1 MQLTNSTT
9 SDSRPP
15 ALLRPPVVAIVL
27 AVPIALGALMGGL
40 PFRGAL
46 IDEYAY
52 ALPAFRLA
60 SAGVLRASPTAIAP
74 AFLPIYFS
82 AGTTWLFGQSLWAVR
97 IWMPF
102 ALWGTGMLTFATSI
116 KLGASRA
123 WSLAVGLALVAGPVT
138 LPMGGILMTDIPYS
152 FFVALACLMA
162 LRWWKERS
170 ARSAAWVGI
179 ASAVSI
185 PIRPL
190 GIAIVLACLVAPAA
204 SRWRL
209 KRNRPTPDAEPRTN
223 PSLGVNE
230 AVAMVGTALTGVAAT
245 FALLA
250 MQGGATKSMDKYG
263 TSALLP
269 SLVNLAKMTFV
280 FPAYAWLYLALFLL
294 GPSLAMLFRFRWNG
308 PIESG
313 KTRAAGLFLMGLG
326 PIVAVIAGAFGL
338 TMPYMAWGSIL
349 ARNGIGG
356 GDRQN
361 YSGLMWIVVTV
372 VVACASA
379 GLGWGLAQVRS
390 TRDSDALNGDG
401 SLGEESGR
409 ERLLVSLGV
418 FQLIAAAPL
427 GLALGDA
434 RVGYDRYLIPVVVCI
449 APIVAAR
456 STKIKARVS
465 TSNVVTCVLL
475 VLTLVGIQDWI
486 AQRNVAWSRLEQLVS
501 SGVPLERIDGG
512 FEWDTYHFGEKEAQ
526 PDRRQSS
533 SWWLSEYA
541 PSIDPEWALGLDE
554 WEGYEVVEIVE
565 WDSWTRS
572 GRMYLMKRLDR
583 GDGAS

>member
-1 MQLTNSTT
+1 MRTKVSLIRQSEQAPLFRT
-9 SDSRPP
+9 
-15 ALLRPPVVAIVL
+15 PVVGLILAI
-27 AVPIALGALMGGL
+27 PILVGALIGGL

-60 SAGVLRASPTAIAP
+60 STGVLRASPTAIAP

-82 AGTTWLFGQSLWAVR
+82 AGTSWLFGQSLWAVR
-97 IWMPF
+97 IWMPL
-102 ALWGTGMLTFATSI
+102 ALWGTGMLAFATSL
-116 KLGASRA
+116 KLKASRA
-123 WSLAVGLALVAGPVT
+123 WSLAVALAIIAGPVV

-152 FFVALACLMA
+152 FFVALACLAA

-179 ASAVSI
+179 VSAVSI

-190 GIAIVLACLVAPAA
+190 GIAIVLACLVAPVMTRWGSKR
-204 SRWRL
+204 SRHGSDCGSEVIPPLRM
-209 KRNRPTPDAEPRTN
+209 
-223 PSLGVNE
+223 SE
-230 AVAMVGTALTGVAAT
+230 AVVMLGTALTGVAVT

-250 MQGGATKSMDKYG
+250 LQGGATKSMDKYG

-269 SLVNLAKMTFV
+269 SLVNITKMTFV
-280 FPAYAWLYLALFLL
+280 FPAYAWLYLAFFLL
-294 GPSLAMLFRFRWNG
+294 GPSLAILFRFRHSDQ
-308 PIESG
+308 IESG
-313 KTRAAGLFLMGLG
+313 KKLPAGLVVMGVG
-326 PIVAVIAGAFGL
+326 PLAAVIAGGFGL

-361 YSGLMWIVVTV
+361 YPVLIWIVVTV

-379 GLGWGLAQVRS
+379 GLGWGLAQTRS
-390 TRDSDALNGDG
+390 TGDSEAPNG
-401 SLGEESGR
+401 GEGHGGESGR
-409 ERLLVSLGV
+409 ERLLVTLGL

-449 APIVAAR
+449 APVIAVRAT
-456 STKIKARVS
+456 SLKARVG
-465 TSNVVTCVLL
+465 TANIVTCVLL
-475 VLTLVGIQDWI
+475 LFALVGIQDWM
-486 AQRNVAWSRLEQLVS
+486 AQRNAAWSRLEGLVD

-512 FEWDTYHFGEKEAQ
+512 FEWDTYHFGEKEAS
-526 PDRRQSS
+526 PGRRQSS

-554 WEGYEVVEIVE
+554 REDYEVVEIVE
-565 WDSWTRS
+565 WHSWTRN
-572 GRMYLMKRLDR
+572 GQMYLMRRLDH
-583 GDGAS
+583 GGGAS